1 MRTGCPSVST
11 TVIGP
16 QPLSPASSRP
26 QAVSTSAPS
35 GRTAPRPVT
44 TTLRR
49 TGASVR
55 APPAPPRHGGCA
67 FRKIAT
73 VTLRRSAIVC
83 SRSRGGGSR
92 VKASITV
99 HVESLW
105 TNRAE
110 LTVEAEL
117 DNPHSETNE
126 KVVSLMFDAMQ
137 RMCEEARGEN
147 ERVLF
152 SQRALNERHLQI
164 DAREERLDERER
176 RVEAREHEERDD
188 YDDADARREPE
199 REVHAQHGQ

>member
-1 MRTGCPSVST
+1 MRTGCPSVSMA
-11 TVIGP
+11 VIGP

-35 GRTAPRPVT
+35 GVTAPRPVT

-55 APPAPPRHGGCA
+55 ARPTPPRHGGAPSRNHGCNSA
-67 FRKIAT
+67 PKRDSVSSFA
-73 VTLRRSAIVC
+73 RRGAPL
-83 SRSRGGGSR
+83 
-92 VKASITV
+92 KASITV

-110 LTVEAEL
+110 LSIEAEL
-117 DNPHSETNE
+117 DNPHSETND
-126 KVVSLMFDAMQ
+126 KAVSLMFDAMQ

-152 SQRALNERHLQI
+152 SQKSVNERHVQM
-164 DAREERLDERER
+164 DAREE
-176 RVEAREHEERDD
+176 
-188 YDDADARREPE
+188 
-199 REVHAQHGQ
+199 